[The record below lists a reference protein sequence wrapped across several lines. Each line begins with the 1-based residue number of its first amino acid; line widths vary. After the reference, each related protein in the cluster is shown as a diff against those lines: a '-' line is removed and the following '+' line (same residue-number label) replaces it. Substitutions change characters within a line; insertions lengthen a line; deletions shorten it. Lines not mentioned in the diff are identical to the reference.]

1 MSVWLGGNIR
11 NNMWFGKQLIS
22 ATNGIHSPFRW
33 RTFRQNTQAH
43 CQWCPSWPV
52 REHRLLHRRHCRSYS
67 WHSRHRKCI
76 PVGSSNPPCNR
87 SGSLTRQRERTNSL
101 WNDCSKRLVISWG
114 RPFRN
119 KSDFG
124 MAFQLTD
131 AHCFPP
137 GSQVHRMDSRNSEKR
152 SHQNAPH
159 QKTSTR
165 PSDEWDMWISWFHGF
180 TTSSVDPGPCITA
193 AKINDL

>member
-1 MSVWLGGNIR
+1 MHPGW
-11 NNMWFGKQLIS
+11 KQQ
-22 ATNGIHSPFRW
+22 SP
-33 RTFRQNTQAH
+33 
-43 CQWCPSWPV
+43 
-52 REHRLLHRRHCRSYS
+52 LH
-67 WHSRHRKCI
+67 
-76 PVGSSNPPCNR
+76 R

-101 WNDCSKRLVISWG
+101 RNDGSKRLVISWG

-137 GSQVHRMDSRNSEKR
+137 GSQVHRMDSRNSEKW

-159 QKTSTR
+159 RKTSAR

-180 TTSSVDPGPCITA
+180 TTSSVGFVLCVTVEKLTIYHNQWHEYERFGVNKRNSGKSKEWNWYELTHILSAWPGVLFRFVPSWARGIQ
-193 AKINDL
+193 